1 MAPDI
6 NGGLES
12 FGRYADPA
20 LVVMTS
26 LSAGPRHGYA
36 IIQDVVDMGGPRL
49 RPGTLYAVLARLEN
63 RGLIEALE
71 PEQRR
76 RPYRL
81 TAAGAAALRASSSTC
96 IGSPSAASPASRRRP
111 REPAPASRAPP
122 PLPAEVA

>member
-1 MAPDI
+1 MASD
-6 NGGLES
+6 GDRGLES

-36 IIQDVVDMGGPRL
+36 IIQDVVEMGGPRL
-49 RPGTLYAVLARLEN
+49 RPGTLYAVLARLEE

-71 PEQRR
+71 PDERR

-81 TAAGAAALRASSSTC
+81 TGAGAAALRVQLEHLQRVAER
-96 IGSPSAASPASRRRP
+96 GLARLQAATA
-111 REPAPASRAPP
+111 
-122 PLPAEVA
+122 

>member
-1 MAPDI
+1 VRASTPDPGI
-6 NGGLES
+6 RE

-36 IIQDVVDMGGPRL
+36 IIQDVLAMGGPRL
-49 RPGTLYAVLARLEN
+49 RPGTLYAVLARLEE

-71 PEQRR
+71 PQNRR

-81 TAAGAAALRASSSTC
+81 TAAGAAALRVQLEHLHRVTERGLARLQ
-96 IGSPSAASPASRRRP
+96 AATA
-111 REPAPASRAPP
+111 
-122 PLPAEVA
+122 

>member
-1 MAPDI
+1 MASDD
-6 NGGLES
+6 GLES

-49 RPGTLYAVLARLEN
+49 RPGTLYAVLARLED

-71 PEQRR
+71 PDERR

-81 TAAGAAALRASSSTC
+81 TAAGATTLRVQLEHLQRVAERGLARLQAATA
-96 IGSPSAASPASRRRP
+96 
-111 REPAPASRAPP
+111 
-122 PLPAEVA
+122 

>member
-1 MAPDI
+1 MASD
-6 NGGLES
+6 GDRGLES

-49 RPGTLYAVLARLEN
+49 RPGTLYAVLARLEE

-71 PEQRR
+71 PDERR

-81 TAAGAAALRASSSTC
+81 TGAGAAALRVQLEHLQRVAER
-96 IGSPSAASPASRRRP
+96 GLARLQAATA
-111 REPAPASRAPP
+111 
-122 PLPAEVA
+122 

>member
-1 MAPDI
+1 MTPGADA
-6 NGGLES
+6 GVES

-49 RPGTLYAVLARLEN
+49 RPGTLYAVLARLED

-71 PEQRR
+71 PDERR

-81 TAAGAAALRASSSTC
+81 TAAGAAALRAQLEHLQRVAER
-96 IGSPSAASPASRRRP
+96 GLARLQAATA
-111 REPAPASRAPP
+111 
-122 PLPAEVA
+122 